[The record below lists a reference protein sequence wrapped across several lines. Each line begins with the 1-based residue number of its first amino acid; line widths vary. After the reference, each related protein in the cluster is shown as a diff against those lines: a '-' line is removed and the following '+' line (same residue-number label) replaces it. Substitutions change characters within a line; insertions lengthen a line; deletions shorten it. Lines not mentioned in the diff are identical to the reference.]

1 MTKGKNDLF
10 AVVICFYYLLS
21 EEDFV
26 SFCIDL
32 EHEIY
37 VLCGKTKQVQ
47 RKQLYQKMGFPP
59 NWMEIDNKIA
69 DVILKI

>member
-1 MTKGKNDLF
+1 
-10 AVVICFYYLLS
+10 
-21 EEDFV
+21 V

-47 RKQLYQKMGFPP
+47 RTQLYQKMGFPL

-69 DVILKI
+69 DVICKTQSN